1 MPLGPNIP
9 GPEARRVATS
19 IVQTLQSHGHV
30 AYFAGGCVRD
40 ELLDL
45 TPSDYDIATD
55 ATPPRLISLF
65 RNTRH
70 VGAHFGVV
78 HVHQEGIVVEVAT
91 FRADGEYTDQRR
103 PDSVRFST
111 PDEDAQRRD
120 FTVNALFLDPLAS
133 PVSNTTAPTRSPLGG
148 PFGGRVI
155 DLVDGLSDLK
165 SRVLRAVGD
174 PRKRLAEDHLRAW
187 RAPRLAAKLGF
198 TIDPATA
205 DAIRHEAQNAKGVS
219 RERIGDEVR
228 RMLLHPRR
236 AEAVALLR
244 DLALD
249 GPSLGEACQPDHAV
263 ATVAALPHDAAVP
276 LCLAAWAIDRHTF
289 PDRDALVPRWRS
301 ALCLSN
307 DESDALKDTLSIW
320 SQLNTDWPTWTVA
333 QRKRLA
339 ARSCFRWSHLLQG
352 QTSPADAQRVQ
363 TVVTHL
369 AQTPSG
375 IAPPP
380 WVNGDDLI
388 ALGMKPGKAFKV
400 LLDRLYDEQLED
412 RLTSREQGLELAKAW
427 GV

>member
-1 MPLGPNIP
+1 MPLGSVIP
-9 GPEARRVATS
+9 GPAARLVAAS
-19 IVQTLQSHGHV
+19 IVQLLQSQGHV

-40 ELLDL
+40 ELLGL

-78 HVHQEGIVVEVAT
+78 HVHQDGIVVEVAT
-91 FRADGEYTDQRR
+91 FRTDGEYTDQRR

-111 PDEDAQRRD
+111 PVEDAQRRD
-120 FTVNALFLDPLAS
+120 FTINALFLDPLA
-133 PVSNTTAPTRSPLGG
+133 TTTLNGATPARSPLGG
-148 PFGGRVI
+148 VVI
-155 DLVDGLSDLK
+155 DLVHGLSDLH

-205 DAIRHEAQNAKGVS
+205 DAIRHEAPNAKGVS

-249 GPSLGEACQPDHAV
+249 GPSLGEPCQPDHAV
-263 ATVAALPHDAAVP
+263 ATIAALPHEAAVP
-276 LCLAAWAIDRHTF
+276 LCLAAWAIDRHTTPE
-289 PDRDALVPRWRS
+289 PDSLVPRWRS

-320 SQLNTDWPTWTVA
+320 SQLNTDWPMWTVA
-333 QRKRLA
+333 QKKRLA
-339 ARSCFRWSHLLQG
+339 ARPCFRWSHLLQG
-352 QTSPADAQRVQ
+352 TTSPTDAERVQ
-363 TVVTHL
+363 TVVAHL

-400 LLDRLYDEQLED
+400 LLERLYDEQLED
-412 RLTSREQGLELAKAW
+412 RLTSREQGLELARAW
-427 GV
+427 SV

>member
-1 MPLGPNIP
+1 MPLGPTIP

-40 ELLDL
+40 ELLGL

-78 HVHQEGIVVEVAT
+78 HVHQDGVVVEVAT

-111 PDEDAQRRD
+111 PAEDAQRRD
-120 FTVNALFLDPLAS
+120 FTVNALFLDPLAT
-133 PVSNTTAPTRSPLGG
+133 PAPHGATQTRSPLGG
-148 PFGGRVI
+148 VVI
-155 DLVDGLSDLK
+155 DHVSGLSDLK

-174 PRKRLAEDHLRAW
+174 PKKRLAEDHLRAW

-205 DAIRHEAQNAKGVS
+205 DAIRHEAPNAKGVS

-228 RMLLHPRR
+228 RMLLHSRR

-249 GPSLGEACQPDHAV
+249 GPSLGEPCLPAHAV
-263 ATVAALPHDAAVP
+263 ATIAALPHDAPVP
-276 LCLAAWAIDRHTF
+276 LALAAWALDRHGD
-289 PDRDALVPRWRS
+289 PARDLLVSRWRA

-307 DESDALKDTLSIW
+307 DESDALKDTLATW
-320 SQLNTDWPTWTVA
+320 SHLRTNWPDWPTAT
-333 QRKRLA
+333 RKRLA
-339 ARSCFRWSHLLQG
+339 SRSVFGWSHLLYRL
-352 QTSPADAQRVQ
+352 TAPTDAK
-363 TVVTHL
+363 TVDIEVAHL
-369 AQTPSG
+369 AQSPSG
-375 IAPPP
+375 ISPPP

-388 ALGMKPGKAFKV
+388 ALGLKPGKAFKV

>member
-1 MPLGPNIP
+1 MPLGSAIP
-9 GPEARRVATS
+9 GPLARRVATD
-19 IVQTLQSHGHV
+19 IVQLLQSQGHI

-40 ELLDL
+40 ELLGL

-78 HVHQEGIVVEVAT
+78 HVHQDGIVVEVAT
-91 FRADGEYTDQRR
+91 FRADGDYTDQRR

-111 PDEDAQRRD
+111 PVEDAQRRD
-120 FTVNALFLDPLAS
+120 FTVNALFLDPLAT
-133 PVSNTTAPTRSPLGG
+133 PAPHGATQTHSPLGG
-148 PFGGRVI
+148 VVI
-155 DLVDGLSDLK
+155 DHVNGLADLK

-174 PRKRLAEDHLRAW
+174 PQKRLAEDHLRAW

-205 DAIRHEAQNAKGVS
+205 DAIRHEAKNAKGVS

-236 AEAVALLR
+236 AEAVAMLR

-249 GPSLGEACQPDHAV
+249 GPSLGEPCLPDHAV
-263 ATVAALPHDAAVP
+263 ATLASLPHDAAVP
-276 LCLAAWAIDRHTF
+276 LCLAAWAIDRHAN
-289 PDRDALVPRWRS
+289 PDRDALVPRWRK

-307 DESDALKDTLSIW
+307 DESDTLKDTLSIW
-320 SQLNTDWPTWTVA
+320 SQLATDWPTWTVA

-339 ARSCFRWSHLLQG
+339 ARACFGWSHLILNHTDPSHAKG
-352 QTSPADAQRVQ
+352 VRAQVA
-363 TVVTHL
+363 HL
-369 AQTPSG
+369 SKTPSG

-427 GV
+427 SV